1 MQIRSSVDPYQS
13 QRPLLTRVVLPTI
26 WLMIGALV
34 SFLVMNDQSVPG
46 SLSDPQG
53 LLEESLP
60 SLADQN
66 SANIQAPQRSPSA
79 LLFGRQEDEMCSAT
93 ELAELKAKLEVL
105 QLLNSQ
111 YLQEAAVYKELIG
124 IKELSSVIQSHS
136 FVIAELTHSE
146 HFDEGQNTAL
156 LCKRDFPRLN
166 VSLNTQRS
174 GASTGGTSTEEM
186 STRDMVKV
194 GDLVVSQGALL
205 GEISEIQGQCFK
217 MIPVES
223 KQSSF
228 EVRLE
233 QSGIR
238 GVVVG
243 RGEEAEEHKP
253 ELDPSSNRGEKASME
268 LKYLERSRSAVIG
281 ERALL
286 VRHIDSI
293 DDANKRTMLQQRW
306 PSFTVGDVIEA
317 TLDENG
323 LFQSATL
330 ASPLSRD
337 AVDFVLIVSRNPH

>member
-1 MQIRSSVDPYQS
+1 M
-13 QRPLLTRVVLPTI
+13 
-26 WLMIGALV
+26 WFMIGALV
-34 SFLVMNDQSVPG
+34 SFLVMNNQSAPD

-60 SLADQN
+60 SPADQN

-79 LLFGRQEDEMCSAT
+79 LLFERQEDEMCSAT
-93 ELAELKAKLEVL
+93 ELAELKAKQEVL

-111 YLQEAAVYKELIG
+111 YLQETAVYKELVG

-136 FVIAELTHSE
+136 FIIAELTHSE
-146 HFDEGQNTAL
+146 HSDEGQNTAL
-156 LCKRDFPRLN
+156 LCKRNFPRLN
-166 VSLNTQRS
+166 VAFNTQRS
-174 GASTGGTSTEEM
+174 GASTEGTTGEISTK
-186 STRDMVKV
+186 DMVKI

-205 GEISEIQGQCFK
+205 GEISEIQGQCFR

-243 RGEEAEEHKP
+243 RGEEAEEHKS
-253 ELDPSSNRGEKASME
+253 ELDPNFNRGERASME

-286 VRHIDSI
+286 VRHTDSM
-293 DDANKRTMLQQRW
+293 DEANKRTMLQQRW
-306 PSFTVGDVIEA
+306 PSFAVGDVIEA